1 MTDYTAGHAGIE
13 LDFIDL
19 SSAGK
24 HSLFQ
29 KDPIQSAP
37 ELDKNKFKYK
47 DFVKDLLTKILTDD
61 SFLSFSGQIR
71 DVNEILSMKYSSAD
85 DIATVILKDAA
96 LTTKLL
102 KLVNSSFYGQFSNKG
117 ISTISEAMIILGTDE
132 IKLAAANLKIYELMQ
147 NISNIKILKDMA
159 LKAMQQSIIARQI
172 AIDIEIKDAEAIQIS
187 ALLYNFGEYL
197 VALFSPEAF
206 INIEIYMD
214 ENRLSKEKASKSI
227 IGISY
232 SEIGRFVTSK
242 WKLPSSIIRAM
253 KPVTKFNVDR
263 RRLSAE
269 NFQQYICS
277 FSNELCNVKFS
288 MAGNYIGNKLIEI
301 AERYDT
307 CLEIPASKS
316 VRLLKMSRDKLAKYT
331 SVLSVN
337 KKE

>member
-1 MTDYTAGHAGIE
+1 MADYATGHAGIE

-29 KDPIQSAP
+29 RDPIPSAP
-37 ELDKNKFKYK
+37 KPDKNKLNYK
-47 DFVKDLLTKILTDD
+47 NFVKNLLTKILTDD
-61 SFLSFSGQIR
+61 SFLSFSVQIH

-85 DIATVILKDAA
+85 DIAAVILKDVA

-102 KLVNSSFYGQFSNKG
+102 KLVNSSFYGQFSHKG
-117 ISTISEAMIILGTDE
+117 IATISEAMIILGTDE
-132 IKLAAANLKIYELMQ
+132 IKLAAANLKIYELMHE
-147 NISNIKILKDMA
+147 IANIKILKDMA

-172 AIDIEIKDAEAIQIS
+172 AIEEEIKNAEAIQIS

-232 SEIGRFVTSK
+232 SEIGRFVASK

-253 KPVTKFNVDR
+253 KPVTQFNVDR

-269 NFQQYICS
+269 NFQQYICA
-277 FSNELCNVKFS
+277 FANELCNVKFS
-288 MAGNYIGNKLIEI
+288 MTGNYIGNKLIEI
-301 AERYDT
+301 AARYDT
-307 CLEIPASKS
+307 CLKIPASKS

-331 SVLSVN
+331 SIVSVN
-337 KKE
+337 KKA